1 MRFPILSAVAA
12 VAAVV
17 CHPTTALALKF
28 SSTFESIHIDAR
40 RGDSQ
45 TRSFTLTIAKDE
57 RPTRFRAKVEDWWTT
72 EDGKQSFYRPVGTVA
87 RSCGRWVTI
96 NPVEAIVQPG
106 GTLEVRVSVNV
117 PRDAA
122 TGGYWSVLTVD
133 ELAPPGPRAGVAMQF
148 LASISVGIFVNVE
161 PVIRSVRID
170 GVRLAGDEAA
180 VRVRNT
186 GNAPLTVEGRFE
198 FLKTGQQKPVAIL
211 TLPKTTLVL
220 DPAPVRL
227 ISTKLPGAT
236 ALPSGHYLVRA
247 ILDVGLDHY
256 IGAQKEM
263 DIRREQPARAPV
275 R

>member
-1 MRFPILSAVAA
+1 MRFRILCAVAA
-12 VAAVV
+12 VAVVV
-17 CHPTTALALKF
+17 CHPSTAFALKF
-28 SSTFESIHIDAR
+28 SSSFESIHLDAR
-40 RGDSQ
+40 RGDTQ
-45 TRSFTLTIAKDE
+45 TRSFTLTIAKE
-57 RPTRFRAKVEDWWTT
+57 EHATRFRSKIEDWWTT

-87 RSCGRWVTI
+87 RSCGKWVTI

-106 GTLEVRVSVNV
+106 GTLEVRVTISV

-133 ELAPPGPRAGVAMQF
+133 ELPPPGPRAGVAMQF
-148 LASISVGIFVNVE
+148 LASISVGIFVNVD
-161 PVIRSVRID
+161 PVIRSARID

-186 GNAPLTVEGRFE
+186 GNAPLSVEGRFE
-198 FLKTGQQKPVAIL
+198 FLRKGQQQPVATL
-211 TLPKTTLVL
+211 KLPKTTLVL

-227 ISTKLPGAT
+227 ISAKLPAAG